1 MKKLCSIML
10 CIVILMS
17 SASVFASDSDINV
30 SLDGNVIYFEYNPII
45 YEGRT
50 MIHLRSFAEL
60 FGYKINWDD
69 ISQTITLS
77 SDTRDVILRIGD
89 PYILCY
95 GLDGATYIESDV
107 SPMIINSYTY
117 LPLRSVASVFDIY
130 VSWNQKT
137 RTVEL
142 LSEGKTFN
150 DAEGTCN
157 HTFYFQNQA
166 DWQLPNFGSSYCW
179 VTCYAMI
186 LNDIVGNVTPVDIAK
201 INEELCG
208 DGAYCHHFPIV
219 ERFGARFVPAIS
231 EESPYFE
238 MFSDYYATYIK
249 NEEKDDAVAIAVLK
263 EALDRNPEGV
273 MVRFDEKPHTI
284 VAVKYEG
291 DTIYFNEPMPYHYG
305 TYETT
310 NPYNHVPFE
319 KTYPSLKGYKLSD
332 MSFIVALD

>member
-10 CIVILMS
+10 CIILLLS
-17 SASVFASDSDINV
+17 SVNAFASDNNISVN
-30 SLDGNVIYFEYNPII
+30 LDGNIIYFDFNPII

-60 FGYKINWDD
+60 FGYKISWDD

-77 SDTRDVILRIGD
+77 SDTNDVILRIGD
-89 PYILCY
+89 PYILNY
-95 GLDGATYIESDV
+95 GYDGATYIESDV
-107 SPMIINSYTY
+107 PPMIIDGYTY

-130 VSWNQKT
+130 VSWNQST

-142 LSEGKTFN
+142 LSEGKKF
-150 DAEGTCN
+150 DDSSVCN

-186 LNDIVGNVTPVDIAK
+186 LNDIVGNVTPNDVAK

-208 DGAYCHHFPIV
+208 DGAYCHHYPII
-219 ERFGARFVPAIS
+219 EKYGASFVPAIS
-231 EESPYFE
+231 EESEYFE
-238 MFSDYYATYIK
+238 SFTDYYATYIK
-249 NEEKDDAVAIAVLK
+249 NEEKDEMVAINALK

-291 DTIYFNEPMPYHYG
+291 DVIYFNEPMPYHYG

-310 NPYNHVPFE
+310 NPYEHVPFE
-319 KTYPSLKGYKLSD
+319 KTYPSIKGYKLSD
-332 MSFIVALD
+332 MSFILALD